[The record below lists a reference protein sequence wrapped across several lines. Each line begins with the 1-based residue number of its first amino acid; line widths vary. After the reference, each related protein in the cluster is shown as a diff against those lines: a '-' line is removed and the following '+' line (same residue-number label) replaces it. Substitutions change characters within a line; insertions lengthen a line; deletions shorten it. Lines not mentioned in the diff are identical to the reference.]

1 MTYSLRPDLH
11 RLQTAIAAL
20 CLLPLLISC
29 STSTT
34 RSGGQSDMALTN
46 DNVIERA
53 PDAGGLA
60 RCKQSIG
67 STAITEADTNAQALT
82 SAGLPRSM
90 APLVRHMLS
99 RTGCFV
105 VVDRGAAFTL
115 LEQERKLRAQQGSD
129 AGAAGGEL
137 RTADYVMRAEIVFA
151 EQTDGARGLL
161 GAMFGNVIG
170 GVGGQYAK
178 KEAVVLLSVVDA
190 RTSEIVS
197 SVFGRGTSESAGLG
211 SAVIGSG
218 GALLEGGWADTPQA
232 KTVAAALVD
241 SWNRTLQRLP
251 AKKPAPPE
259 PPTPP
264 APPSPPAPP
273 APPAPA
279 PPAPEGAASAPPG

>member
-1 MTYSLRPDLH
+1 MTHLSRLGLRP
-11 RLQTAIAAL
+11 AVAAL
-20 CLLPLLISC
+20 ALLPLLISC

-34 RSGGQSDMALTN
+34 RSGGQGDMALTN
-46 DNVIERA
+46 DSVIERA
-53 PDAGGLA
+53 PDEGGLG
-60 RCKQSIG
+60 RCKKPLG

-115 LEQERKLRAQQGSD
+115 LEQERKLRAQQQQGSD
-129 AGAAGGEL
+129 AGAGGGEL
-137 RTADYVMRAEIVFA
+137 RTADFVMRAEIVFA

-161 GAMFGNVIG
+161 GAVFGNVIG

-218 GALLEGGWADTPQA
+218 GALVEGGWADTPQA

-241 SWNRTLQRLP
+241 SWNRTLSRLP
-251 AKKPAPPE
+251 APKPPPPAALPAPPTNPPAPPE
-259 PPTPP
+259 L
-264 APPSPPAPP
+264 
-273 APPAPA
+273 APA
-279 PPAPEGAASAPPG
+279 APQGAASAPPG

>member
-1 MTYSLRPDLH
+1 MRHLPKLSLRP
-11 RLQTAIAAL
+11 AVAAL
-20 CLLPLLISC
+20 WLLPLLISC

-34 RSGGQSDMALTN
+34 RSGGQGDMALTN
-46 DNVIERA
+46 DSVIERA
-53 PDAGGLA
+53 PDEGGLA
-60 RCKQSIG
+60 RCKQLVG
-67 STAITEADTNAQALT
+67 STAITEADTNAQALA

-115 LEQERKLRAQQGSD
+115 LEQERKLRAAQQGSD
-129 AGAAGGEL
+129 AGAGAGEL
-137 RTADYVMRAEIVFA
+137 RTADFVMRAEIVFA

-161 GAMFGNVIG
+161 GAVFGNVIG

-218 GALLEGGWADTPQA
+218 GALVEGGWADTPQA

-251 AKKPAPPE
+251 AKKPAPPA
-259 PPTPP
+259 PPPVPP
-264 APPSPPAPP
+264 APVAPIE
-273 APPAPA
+273 APAPA
-279 PPAPEGAASAPPG
+279 PAVPEGAASAPPS